1 MKLFLIVLLEI
12 GLLSCKQGE
21 GFSSV
26 SLAVYLISVTGFKNV
41 AYWGQTIIFFDEG
54 RGGEMFTCKHFLLY
68 AAPAA
73 NNFFVSVF
81 LQTLFLPAYN
91 LFQCLQP
98 LQTIYFK
105 IFQPPPPVKK
115 IIVRS
120 SRKTCYF
127 KSAIL
132 LYSVRPKQHEFC
144 SIHSIP

>member
-1 MKLFLIVLLEI
+1 MKVFLTVLLEI
-12 GLLSCKQGE
+12 GFLSCKQGE

-54 RGGEMFTCKHFLLY
+54 RGGEIFTCKHFLLY
-68 AAPAA
+68 AAPSFCKH
-73 NNFFVSVF
+73 FFY
-81 LQTLFLPAYN
+81 LH
-91 LFQCLQP
+91 
-98 LQTIYFK
+98 TIYFSVYSLCK
-105 IFQPPPPVKK
+105 QFISKFSNPPVKK

>member
-1 MKLFLIVLLEI
+1 MKLFSIVLLEI

-54 RGGEMFTCKHFLLY
+54 RGGEIFTCKHFLLY

-73 NNFFVSVF
+73 NNFFTCIQFISVF
-81 LQTLFLPAYN
+81 TASANN
-91 LFQCLQP
+91 LFQNFPTL
-98 LQTIYFK
+98 
-105 IFQPPPPVKK
+105 PVKK

>member
-12 GLLSCKQGE
+12 GLLFYKQGE

-54 RGGEMFTCKHFLLY
+54 RGGEIFTCKHFLLY

-81 LQTLFLPAYN
+81 LQTLFLLAYN

-105 IFQPPPPVKK
+105 IFQPPPVKK

>member
-54 RGGEMFTCKHFLLY
+54 RGGEIFSCKHFLLY

-73 NNFFVSVF
+73 NNFFTCIQFISVF
-81 LQTLFLPAYN
+81 TASANN
-91 LFQCLQP
+91 LFQNFPTPPRQKNNCP
-98 LQTIYFK
+98 LL
-105 IFQPPPPVKK
+105 KK
-115 IIVRS
+115 NML
-120 SRKTCYF
+120 F
-127 KSAIL
+127 
-132 LYSVRPKQHEFC
+132 
-144 SIHSIP
+144 

>member
-105 IFQPPPPVKK
+105 IFQPPPRQKNNCP
-115 IIVRS
+115 
-120 SRKTCYF
+120 
-127 KSAIL
+127 L
-132 LYSVRPKQHEFC
+132 LQKNMLF
-144 SIHSIP
+144 

>member
-81 LQTLFLPAYN
+81 LQTLFLLTYN

-105 IFQPPPPVKK
+105 IFQPPVQKL
-115 IIVRS
+115 IVRS

>member
-1 MKLFLIVLLEI
+1 MKLFLTVLLEI
-12 GLLSCKQGE
+12 GFLSCKQGE

-81 LQTLFLPAYN
+81 LQTLFLLAYN

-105 IFQPPPPVKK
+105 IFQPPRQKK
-115 IIVRS
+115 IVRS